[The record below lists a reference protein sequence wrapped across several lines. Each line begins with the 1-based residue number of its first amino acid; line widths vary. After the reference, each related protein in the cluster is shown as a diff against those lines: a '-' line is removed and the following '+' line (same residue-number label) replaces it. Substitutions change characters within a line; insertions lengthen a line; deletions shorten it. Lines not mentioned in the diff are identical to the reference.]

1 MQLFCPD
8 CEEAY
13 AGTQNCPKCG
23 LRLIAPQESFVDPNF
38 AVPPIE
44 IPEPTPGTFLGRVAV
59 GSICSLGFLLA
70 FRELSLA
77 ILGPRDLDIWTVCLL
92 RFLAVAVGSLLTG
105 AGRANGS
112 QPGLIVG
119 VLVGGLLTVNDVLL
133 SGGTEMWWPIGLA
146 AGFPLVAGSGGWIG
160 SRIWPGPVELPNVAA
175 PAAVSASRASFFSR
189 VGDGDSGGLRRG
201 HRPTVWLRIFIGSLI
216 AFSAVVASDHIR
228 LFLAKASIGM
238 FNTGGSSRAAAVGA
252 QLAAILLMIGGMIA
266 GANTGAGLRH
276 GLLAS
281 LLTFVNLFIS
291 AIVRGHP
298 VDPPIAGL
306 FAHLDHP
313 YQSLL
318 DPTCAVIVALTIFAI
333 VTAGAWLGGQLFP
346 PLAPVWMRHRR
357 LPTQS

>member
-8 CEEAY
+8 CELAY
-13 AGTQNCPKCG
+13 AGTHNCPKCG
-23 LRLIAPQESFVDPNF
+23 LRLIAPQETFVDANL
-38 AVPPIE
+38 APPTE
-44 IPEPTPGTFLGRVAV
+44 DAPEQVPGTFLGRVLV
-59 GSICSLGFLLA
+59 GSLCSLGFLLA
-70 FRELSLA
+70 FRELGLA
-77 ILGPRDLDIWTVCLL
+77 ILGPREMDVLMICLL

-112 QPGLIVG
+112 QPGLLVG
-119 VLVGGLLTVNDVLL
+119 VLVGGLLTANDILH
-133 SGGTEMWWPIGLA
+133 SGGPEMWWPIGLA
-146 AGFPLVAGSGGWIG
+146 AGYPLVAGSGGWIG
-160 SRIWPGPVELPNVAA
+160 SRIWPGPVELPNVSA
-175 PAAVSASRASFFSR
+175 PAAVSASRASFYSR
-189 VGDGDSGGLRRG
+189 VGDGIGTRRG
-201 HRPTVWLRIFIGSLI
+201 RRPTVWLRIFIGSLI
-216 AFSAVVASDHIR
+216 AFSAVVASDQIR

-276 GLLAS
+276 GLLAA

-291 AIVRGHP
+291 TIVRGHP

-306 FAHLDHP
+306 FGYLDRP

-318 DPTCAVIVALTIFAI
+318 DPASAGIVALTVFAI

-346 PLAPVWMRHRR
+346 PLAPVWMRQRR
-357 LPTQS
+357 LPLQS